1 MYDHWSLDNWQ
12 KKLAPVN
19 YSNQNIQVANEDA
32 WKRLG
37 NEAVKQNV
45 HESNNNEADQVWNQF
60 KKQEEA
66 QKLKVRKLLEMSFSW
81 NCDPLPFKFTILI
94 FF

>member
-1 MYDHWSLDNWQ
+1 MKPSQLTKEVGTCLN
-12 KKLAPVN
+12 
-19 YSNQNIQVANEDA
+19 SNQNIQVANEDA

-37 NEAVKQNV
+37 NEAVKQTV

-66 QKLKVRKLLEMSFSW
+66 QKLKVRMLLEMSFS
-81 NCDPLPFKFTILI
+81 
-94 FF
+94 